1 MNVLTEKENKKSN
14 KLRSE
19 IDKEIGYT
27 EKRNKVL
34 SQLTPLENLKDK
46 SIIVDKELRKRR
58 IEIFCRMIN
67 AELEKDQVKESKYL
81 KRMFNGEKIDNVT
94 WDQAVELA
102 KKSNTLTAKIV
113 NDNSSKNISK
123 WSQIGHGFKKAL
135 GLSKDKN
142 QCPICKQQ
150 KGKSKKK
157 QKKHMEKCNK
167 KLQEKAEKIKK
178 DFVKYQTSKI
188 KKKEKITHTSFNDQE
203 RSRYY
208 QDQYYGEKYNGNGL
222 GNNRRG
228 ALSGG
233 VF

>member
-1 MNVLTEKENKKSN
+1 MDPYYVIVFSSTGS
-14 KLRSE
+14 
-19 IDKEIGYT
+19 DK
-27 EKRNKVL
+27 
-34 SQLTPLENLKDK
+34 
-46 SIIVDKELRKRR
+46 
-58 IEIFCRMIN
+58 
-67 AELEKDQVKESKYL
+67 
-81 KRMFNGEKIDNVT
+81 
-94 WDQAVELA
+94 
-102 KKSNTLTAKIV
+102 
-113 NDNSSKNISK
+113 SSKNISA
-123 WSQIGHGFKKAL
+123 WSQIGNGFKKAL
-135 GLSKDKN
+135 GFSKDQN

-188 KKKEKITHTSFNDQE
+188 KKKEKITHTSFNDQV